1 MKTVKV
7 NFDYPIIFPKLS
19 FHLLEQGYQLMS
31 LGHDKSDKEWLNL
44 MHRKSISH
52 DNTRLPDVSYL
63 NTETG
68 KWEHLVIE
76 TESNFVRINRG
87 RGGSFFL
94 LVNVEATWGLLNSV
108 DQLLTINTLIMNS
121 SNNLK
126 MVQVNINEHLQVI
139 S

>member
-7 NFDYPIIFPKLS
+7 NFEYPIIFPRLS
-19 FHLLEQGYQLMS
+19 FHLLERGFQLMS
-31 LGHDKSDKEWLNL
+31 LGHDQSDKEWLNL
-44 MHRKSISH
+44 MQRRSNGLG
-52 DNTRLPDVSYL
+52 NTRLPDVAYL

-68 KWEHLVIE
+68 KWEHLVFE

-87 RGGSFFL
+87 KGGSFFL
-94 LVNVEATWGLLNSV
+94 LVNIDKAWDLLNSV

-121 SNNLK
+121 SNDLR
-126 MVQVNINEHLQVI
+126 MVQFNSNENLQVI